1 MRVLLQFKCQ
11 MGWRGSHKMSKQTW
25 PLLQEQAHRIF
36 RTNLIGTAQQGMIH
50 GSRDM
55 LWGDMLSRC
64 AGLPTCAPDIIYN
77 MGSMQER
84 GTGIIV
90 GGGDNTPVD
99 VGVHWAGS
107 KNSISGG
114 SSGYRSVN
122 DTRTL
127 QRCRPPPVPSLP
139 QASPPCKPP
148 SSRAARC
155 SALHP

>member
-1 MRVLLQFKCQ
+1 
-11 MGWRGSHKMSKQTW
+11 MSKQTW

-99 VGVHWAGS
+99 VGVHWAG
-107 KNSISGG
+107 
-114 SSGYRSVN
+114 
-122 DTRTL
+122 L
-127 QRCRPPPVPSLP
+127 QEQYFWRFKRVPIRERHP
-139 QASPPCKPP
+139 DP
-148 SSRAARC
+148 AAVQQ
-155 SALHP
+155 